1 MKSAF
6 KVLCV
11 VTCENGII
19 IYFIALD
26 NDELLECMVRFQL
39 KTNFNCLKLHT
50 RSPQLFK
57 LNITSIT
64 SRKFLRLSV
73 LAALFHARNNSKGTN
88 CTVRCFLQIY
98 SHLVYVRGERTLK

>member
-1 MKSAF
+1 MRRR
-6 KVLCV
+6 LCERHHNLFYC
-11 VTCENGII
+11 TG
-19 IYFIALD
+19 Y
-26 NDELLECMVRFQL
+26 NDELLKCMVRFQL

-57 LNITSIT
+57 LNLTSIT

-98 SHLVYVRGERTLK
+98 SHLVYVHGERTLK